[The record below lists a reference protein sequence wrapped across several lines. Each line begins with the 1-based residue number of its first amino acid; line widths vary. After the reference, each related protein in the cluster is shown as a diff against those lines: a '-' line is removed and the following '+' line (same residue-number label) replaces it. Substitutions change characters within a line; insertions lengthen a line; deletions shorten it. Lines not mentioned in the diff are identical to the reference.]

1 MGEGMDEAWNRVK
14 RSIRLANAISD
25 SENAHSLRTDLQ
37 RSAESVVERCRVE
50 RKRARA
56 SEVPADL
63 GDEAVDAA
71 AKWSERLPLQDYDG
85 LLQHVPRL
93 VNVVTCAEAVPVP
106 GSGVKLPLDLHHI
119 GARCSNAYFAPRR
132 FSAVQLAFD
141 WPRCRVLVFR
151 TPNAY
156 RNPSNAHAFQT
167 RTRLPTRANRLPA
180 QIPAVSSEPVRFF
193 SPCKRTHTKSL
204 IFSGMC
210 RRVRGP
216 DGGATVHHARGA
228 PAGRRSRHPFTRTQL
243 SSGEPGL
250 TTTFEPTRVYQQCA
264 TSSTRSHRSARP
276 PSTRVWT
283 ATRLR
288 VHIPR
293 QATLIARALSVRP
306 RRARSHS
313 TTGQRFPRARSPHS
327 LCTGL
332 AWRPPRESICCGTCT
347 RHGRAPLPRQP
358 SANQV
363 CVCVC
368 LAQKSTRRVNSAV
381 LSVVAHP
388 FYTRTHAH
396 THTHSTRS
404 HALAAG
410 RANLPGSTRER
421 HMLSSFARMLPEL
434 LRHSDRAD
442 ILERIPQHIRDAHR
456 PHAVERDDAPLAT
469 AEVHGDGL
477 GLGGERLQGLW
488 GSTGGDDAAA
498 EALALFGAVDMDAFA
513 GDDGLALLDNAGF

>member
-1 MGEGMDEAWNRVK
+1 MDEAWNRAK

-25 SENAHSLRTDLQ
+25 AGNAHSLRTDLQ
-37 RSAESVVERCRVE
+37 RSAESVVERCRIE

-63 GDEAVDAA
+63 GDEAVHAA

-106 GSGVKLPLDLHHI
+106 GSGGKLPLDLHHI

-151 TPNAY
+151 APNAY
-156 RNPSNAHAFQT
+156 RNPSNAHAFQP

-180 QIPAVSSEPVRFF
+180 QIPAVSSELVRFF
-193 SPCKRTHTKSL
+193 SPCKRTPHTKSL
-204 IFSGMC
+204 NFSGMC

-250 TTTFEPTRVYQQCA
+250 TTKFELVRVYQLCT
-264 TSSTRSHRSARP
+264 TSSTRIHRSARP

-288 VHIPR
+288 VRIPQ

-306 RRARSHS
+306 RRARSRS
-313 TTGQRFPRARSPHS
+313 TTDHRFPRARSPP
-327 LCTGL
+327 LLRTGL

-358 SANQV
+358 SANLVSV
-363 CVCVC
+363 CV
-368 LAQKSTRRVNSAV
+368 RVSRAEIYATGERDGFKRGCAPV
-381 LSVVAHP
+381 LH
-388 FYTRTHAH
+388 THAH
-396 THTHSTRS
+396 ALNPFPRS
-404 HALAAG
+404 YR
-410 RANLPGSTRER
+410 RARQPPRL
-421 HMLSSFARMLPEL
+421 
-434 LRHSDRAD
+434 
-442 ILERIPQHIRDAHR
+442 DA
-456 PHAVERDDAPLAT
+456 
-469 AEVHGDGL
+469 
-477 GLGGERLQGLW
+477 
-488 GSTGGDDAAA
+488 
-498 EALALFGAVDMDAFA
+498 
-513 GDDGLALLDNAGF
+513 